1 VNARTSPRRRTR
13 PAVARL
19 AATALAATGL
29 ATALFVPAADAYR
42 PEGDL
47 EKAVTDTRSALPL
60 EMQVA
65 NFAVQIGDGPDWLQG
80 PDGTP
85 DGKGAFAFYHGNVD
99 IGAIYANRTLTG
111 IDSYAVYGDILA
123 SWAANGYENS
133 SFGYPAG
140 MEHDARD
147 FDQGCRSGDR
157 AQRFQKEFEF
167 GFLRRQSWAC
177 WNAASGV
184 SWFST
189 EITR

>member
-13 PAVARL
+13 PAVAGL

-42 PEGDL
+42 PAGDL
-47 EKAVTDTRSALPL
+47 EGAVTGTRRDLSL
-60 EMQVA
+60 ELQIA
-65 NFAVQIGDGPDWLQG
+65 NFAVQIGDGPDGLQG

-85 DGKGAFAFYHGNVD
+85 DGKGAFAFYHGNAG

-111 IDSYAVYGDILA
+111 IDTGAVYGDILA

-140 MEHDARD
+140 SEHPAGT
-147 FDQGCRSGDR
+147 FDQGCRNGDR

-167 GFLRRQSWAC
+167 GYLRRQSWAC

-189 EITR
+189 AITR